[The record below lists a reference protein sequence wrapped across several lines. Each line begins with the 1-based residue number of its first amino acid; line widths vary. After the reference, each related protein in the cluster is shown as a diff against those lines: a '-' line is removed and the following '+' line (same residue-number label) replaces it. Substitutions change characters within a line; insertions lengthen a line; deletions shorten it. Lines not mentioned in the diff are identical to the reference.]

1 MFLFQELSW
10 NGSMELMDVI
20 LTNFIVNFH
29 NAVRRIQSSLFT
41 GSCLALLQ
49 SLFLYLNNHRL
60 SFVPTSMIYARCG
73 RRLICPCMTNLWVT
87 WTVWGS
93 ALFVNVKGPCLII
106 IDNKGT

>member
-60 SFVPTSMIYARCG
+60 SFVPTSMI
-73 RRLICPCMTNLWVT
+73 LTNLWVT